1 MLKHKAELLL
11 LVVLIPILVYVGWQA
26 YRTYIKP
33 PEMDIEGLEKTQV
46 ELPGIEPRQENLEK
60 SAQAGAPAQ
69 PVKET
74 TSARISEEQKGP
86 VEQIKPV
93 ETEKTLNF
101 TGYTERDPLKDS
113 LPIKQ
118 KIEELPLSAQGS
130 TSEKKPEEQPKI
142 IVLPTF
148 QLIGIVWGS
157 ASTAIIDNEIYDI
170 GDIVKG
176 AKIIDI
182 TEQGVH
188 MQYEGK
194 DFWVSM

>member
-1 MLKHKAELLL
+1 MLKYKAELLL
-11 LVVLIPILVYVGWQA
+11 LIILIPILAYVGWQA

-60 SAQAGAPAQ
+60 PAHAGAPAQ

-74 TSARISEEQKGP
+74 VFARISDEQKCP
-86 VEQIKPV
+86 AEQIEPL

-101 TGYTERDPLKDS
+101 IGYTERDPLKDS
-113 LPIKQ
+113 LPVKQ
-118 KIEELPLSAQGS
+118 KIEELHPPVQGLI
-130 TSEKKPEEQPKI
+130 SEKKPEEQPKI
-142 IVLPTF
+142 IALPAF

-182 TEQGVH
+182 TEQGVR

-194 DFWVSM
+194 DFWISM